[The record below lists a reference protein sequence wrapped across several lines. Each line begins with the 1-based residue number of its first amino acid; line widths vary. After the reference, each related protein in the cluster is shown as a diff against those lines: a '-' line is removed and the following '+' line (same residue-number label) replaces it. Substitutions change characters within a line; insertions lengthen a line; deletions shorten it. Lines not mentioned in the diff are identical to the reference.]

1 MQLETAYDNAGPTS
15 IKVWNS
21 QLQQYLLEGTDY
33 TWTFENKV
41 DGSGKPFCQVTV
53 TGAGNWHGTKTEYVD
68 AKTSGTTPLAIY
80 KHDPNDAKTVN
91 IALTA
96 RSISRQIKLQKKP
109 MSDPNA
115 SWTSFEVSSSGQY
128 ASDSAGFWVRALN
141 ENTQLAEGDNNY
153 YWINC
158 GYGLGSPASVDLSGD
173 IVSLI
178 DRSQTI
184 SAITANNT
192 FNSTF

>member
-1 MQLETAYDNAGPTS
+1 MYDNDEVS
-15 IKVWNS
+15 
-21 QLQQYLLEGTDY
+21 YLEVVQPDTGYTLVEGTDY
-33 TWTFENKV
+33 TVAVST
-41 DGSGKPFCQVTV
+41 SGNQSTV
-53 TGAGNWHGTKTEYVD
+53 TITGINGWTGTYTTTVAY
-68 AKTSGTTPLAIY
+68 KTSGTTPLAIY

-91 IALTA
+91 IALVA
-96 RSISRQIKLQKKP
+96 KNISRQIKLQKKP

-115 SWTSFEVSSSGQY
+115 SWTSFELSSSGQY

-141 ENTQLAEGDNNY
+141 ENTQLAEGDYYY

-158 GYGLGSPASVDLSGD
+158 GYDLGSPASVDLSGD